1 MFSRSGKIVLTM
13 PPATTI
19 FPIGKMMNRRDDM
32 GAEYARW
39 LGSMIRARREA
50 LGLRL
55 DDLAA
60 ATGVGRRFLH
70 ELEKGKPSC
79 QLGRALAVA
88 AAVGIRPSELF
99 EEDSGA
105 AGDDL
110 PPLTAR

>member
-1 MFSRSGKIVLTM
+1 MSQG
-13 PPATTI
+13 
-19 FPIGKMMNRRDDM
+19 DDI
-32 GAEYARW
+32 GAEYARS
-39 LGSMIRARREA
+39 LGLMIRARREA

-99 EEDSGA
+99 DEGGA
-105 AGDDL
+105 EGADADDL

>member
-1 MFSRSGKIVLTM
+1 
-13 PPATTI
+13 
-19 FPIGKMMNRRDDM
+19 MMMDRRDEL

-39 LGSMIRARREA
+39 LGALVRARREA

-88 AAVGIRPSELF
+88 AAVGIRPRELF
-99 EEDSGA
+99 EERG
-105 AGDDL
+105 GDEDEL
-110 PPLTAR
+110 PPMSGR